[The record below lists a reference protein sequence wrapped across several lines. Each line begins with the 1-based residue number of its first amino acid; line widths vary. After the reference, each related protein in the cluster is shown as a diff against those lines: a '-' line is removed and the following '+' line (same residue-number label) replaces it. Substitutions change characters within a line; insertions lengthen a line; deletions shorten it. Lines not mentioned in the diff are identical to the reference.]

1 MRIADICT
9 SNPIHIAA
17 SASVRDAASLMRHRH
32 VGALVV
38 LGTANG
44 DRAPVGILTD
54 RDIVVSLVVEGV
66 DPDTLQVS
74 DVMTREVATCG
85 EDQDLFDAIG
95 TMRRNGV
102 RRLPVLDAAGELT
115 GMVSADD
122 IYGAIGAHLS
132 ELGQA
137 LTREQVREMQTRI

>member
-9 SNPIHIAA
+9 HNPIHIAA
-17 SASVRDAASLMRHRH
+17 SASVRDAAGMMRHRH
-32 VGALVV
+32 VGALIV
-38 LGTANG
+38 LGAENG
-44 DRAPVGILTD
+44 NRAPVGILTD
-54 RDIVVSLVVEGV
+54 RDIVVSVVVDGV
-66 DPDTLQVS
+66 DPDTLQVF
-74 DVMTREVATCG
+74 DVMTRKVATCG

-102 RRLPVLDAAGELT
+102 RRLPVLDAAGELS

-137 LTREQVREMQTRI
+137 LTREQVREMGLRS

>member
-9 SNPIHIAA
+9 SNPIHIA
-17 SASVRDAASLMRHRH
+17 ASVRDAASLMRHRH